1 MKKFLSANTTKRSI
15 VIMSKLVKIMVK
27 LWVSIFR
34 FNVNSEFTFDEQWM
48 KETLLWISF
57 DVFQKKIFFP
67 KFELINSG
75 CGFNLTLK
83 TKTWKILS
91 ITLRQINGLHDIQ
104 AKKIAK
110 SSLVN
115 LEKIIFYSIL

>member
-15 VIMSKLVKIMVK
+15 VIMSKLVKMMVK

-57 DVFQKKIFFP
+57 DVFQKKCFFP
-67 KFELINSG
+67 KFELINSE

-110 SSLVN
+110 RSLVN

>member
-15 VIMSKLVKIMVK
+15 VIMSKLVKMMVK

-34 FNVNSEFTFDEQWM
+34 FNVNSEFTFDEQ
-48 KETLLWISF
+48 TLLWISF
-57 DVFQKKIFFP
+57 DVFQKKKIFFFP

-83 TKTWKILS
+83 TKTWKSLS

-110 SSLVN
+110 GSLVN